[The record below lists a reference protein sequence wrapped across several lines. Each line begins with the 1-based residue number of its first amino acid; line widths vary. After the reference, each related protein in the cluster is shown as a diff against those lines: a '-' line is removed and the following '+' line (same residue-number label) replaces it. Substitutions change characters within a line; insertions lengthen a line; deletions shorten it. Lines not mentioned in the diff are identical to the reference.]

1 MLPWVICALLTVLVI
16 ILITKIMLMKESV
29 DVLDEGMA
37 MRLAEDTNTLI
48 SIPSRDKS
56 MMRLAGKVNHH
67 LSALHSERLRLQNG
81 DLELKEAVTNVSHD
95 LRTPLAAI
103 IGYLELLEVEDDPEK
118 AKQYIGIIRNRA
130 EALKQLTEEQMCIRD
145 RLK

>member
-1 MLPWVICALLTVLVI
+1 M
-16 ILITKIMLMKESV
+16 
-29 DVLDEGMA
+29 
-37 MRLAEDTNTLI
+37 
-48 SIPSRDKS
+48 
-56 MMRLAGKVNHH
+56 NHH